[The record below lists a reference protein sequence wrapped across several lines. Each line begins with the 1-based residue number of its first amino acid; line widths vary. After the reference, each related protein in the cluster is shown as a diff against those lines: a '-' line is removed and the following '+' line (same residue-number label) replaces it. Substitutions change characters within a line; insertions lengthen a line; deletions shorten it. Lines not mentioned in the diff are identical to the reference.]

1 MNAADELIGAFDEG
15 ADSDEIHARKG
26 KKKEKKDDKKKSKKK
41 DEDEKV
47 EEEKKDE
54 KDEKEEEEII
64 PEYPK
69 YVIYCSSKF
78 FFINLIIFR
87 MWCSS

>member
-26 KKKEKKDDKKKSKKK
+26 KKKEKKEDKKKGKKK
-41 DEDEKV
+41 DEEEKV
-47 EEEKKDE
+47 EEEKKD
-54 KDEKEEEEII
+54 DQDDKEEEEEIV

-69 YVIYCSSKF
+69 NVTYCSSKF
-78 FFINLIIFR
+78 FIIL
-87 MWCSS
+87 SLN

>member
-26 KKKEKKDDKKKSKKK
+26 KKKEKKEDKKKGKK
-41 DEDEKV
+41 
-47 EEEKKDE
+47 
-54 KDEKEEEEII
+54 KEEEEEIV

-69 YVIYCSSKF
+69 NVTYCSSKF
-78 FFINLIIFR
+78 LY
-87 MWCSS
+87 

>member
-41 DEDEKV
+41 DEEEKV
-47 EEEKKDE
+47 
-54 KDEKEEEEII
+54 
-64 PEYPK
+64 
-69 YVIYCSSKF
+69 
-78 FFINLIIFR
+78 
-87 MWCSS
+87 